1 MKIELHI
8 QRLVLEGF
16 EPHERRAVAAAL
28 QEELTRR
35 LAEGGLPKGLAAA
48 VEAAGAEGSQSSPER
63 LIPRLDAGS
72 VTLAPKA
79 APEATGRAVAGQV
92 LRRMG
97 S

>member
-1 MKIELHI
+1 MRIELHI

-16 EPHERRAVAAAL
+16 EPHQRQAVAAAL

-35 LAEGGLPKGLAAA
+35 LAEGGLPQGIAAA
-48 VEAAGAEGSQSSPER
+48 VEAAGADGSPRSPER
-63 LIPRLDAGS
+63 LIPKLDAGS

-79 APEATGRAVAGQV
+79 SPEATGRAVAGQV